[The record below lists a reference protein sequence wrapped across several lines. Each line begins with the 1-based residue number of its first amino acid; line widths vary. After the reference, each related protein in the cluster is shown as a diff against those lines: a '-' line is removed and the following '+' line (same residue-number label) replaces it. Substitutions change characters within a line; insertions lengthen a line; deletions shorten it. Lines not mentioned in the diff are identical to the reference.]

1 MACAS
6 SVGTIPNLQ
15 TRLKDMALDDD
26 KGIQLV
32 VALDVGTT
40 HAGIAWS
47 LSIDFE
53 KYPLRITSL
62 QWPTNVGASQ
72 TAYKTPSVLL
82 VKSNGDFVA
91 FGYDAEEK
99 YSELANDDAHYGY
112 YFFREFKMA
121 LYENEVNMYFRLIG
135 FIIKICYIATFCEY
149 LN

>member
-1 MACAS
+1 M
-6 SVGTIPNLQ
+6 
-15 TRLKDMALDDD
+15 
-26 KGIQLV
+26 

-47 LSIDFE
+47 LCSDFE

-82 VKSNGDFVA
+82 VKSNGEFVA
-91 FGYDAEEK
+91 FCYDAEEK

-112 YFFREFKMA
+112 YFFKDFKMA
-121 LYENEVNMYFRLIG
+121 LYENEV
-135 FIIKICYIATFCEY
+135 IITCIKSV
-149 LN
+149 